1 MRIAATKP
9 STQHPTAREV
19 GMNSSTGPTSA
30 RYLAKRG
37 SLVCG
42 GYRISVALGCRSGC
56 DGRMSP
62 HSKVSERLD
71 LGGQLGEVGCTL
83 LRKRRGR
90 CSEES
95 GRSYIEHR
103 ERGPLYKCSVTVS
116 ALATGPS
123 VLCNPGTVQMRGCED
138 ARMRGCRW
146 CGDDRCSG
154 ESGRRRELGQSR
166 EATRQAT
173 GQTHLQGRQPA
184 PSRA

>member
-62 HSKVSERLD
+62 HSKGSERFD
-71 LGGQLGEVGCTL
+71 LGGQLGEVRCTL

-138 ARMRGCRW
+138 AGGVWR
-146 CGDDRCSG
+146 DDRCSG
-154 ESGRRRELGQSR
+154 GNGRREGVKACS
-166 EATRQAT
+166 EATRYACR
-173 GQTHLQGRQPA
+173 GDSQGC
-184 PSRA
+184 SE